1 MTKASFDTIGGL
13 LIALVAGNLAQHDYS
28 VANWWMFALHVIF
41 TVAGIWMFSNGYNNL
56 PKKNKAMTP
65 KELYDWAVENGAE
78 DYDITVDGDAIDYLL
93 PEIDERLK
101 IIEIIR

>member
-13 LIALVAGNLAQHDYS
+13 LIAFVAGNLAQHDYS
-28 VANWWMFALHVIF
+28 VANWWRFALHVIF
-41 TVAGIWMFSNGYNNL
+41 TVAGIWMFSNGYSNL
-56 PKKNKAMTP
+56 PKNKTMTP
-65 KELYDWAVENGAE
+65 KELYDWAVEQGAQ
-78 DYDITVDGDAIDYLL
+78 DYDIMVDGDAIDYQL

>member
-1 MTKASFDTIGGL
+1 MRLHPAPRQGIKTKE
-13 LIALVAGNLAQHDYS
+13 
-28 VANWWMFALHVIF
+28 
-41 TVAGIWMFSNGYNNL
+41 
-56 PKKNKAMTP
+56 KMTP